1 MLTRVGWLDQYPA
14 RAFNCEGTDRGTS
27 LDYSW
32 IRAMIAPDL
41 GYTRLFAIEGIA
53 GSIAE

>member
-1 MLTRVGWLDQYPA
+1 MLTRVGWLDQYSA